1 MPAVKRLLLLTLL
14 IGGLAAAQ
22 TPEEL
27 YQEYITPETQAILD
41 RFEEAERHAQEAEEA
56 ARARKTLALA
66 AAILIGLV
74 PVGVTGR
81 NIVQKKS
88 WRDNRAGTLQA
99 LGVSLLGG
107 VVLFALNY
115 SLVLLKIRMG
125 NAFNTAFVFLIVAV
139 LIAGSIYLYR
149 KKD

>member
-1 MPAVKRLLLLTLL
+1 MKRLLLLTLL
-14 IGGLAAAQ
+14 VGGLAAAQ

-41 RFEEAERHAQEAEEA
+41 RFEEAERHTQEAEEA

-66 AAILIGLV
+66 AAILIGLI
-74 PVGVTGR
+74 PVGATVR
-81 NIVQKKS
+81 NIVRKKS
-88 WRDNRAGTLQA
+88 WQDNRAGTLRA

-107 VVLFALNY
+107 VVLYALNY
-115 SLVLLKIRMG
+115 SLFLLKIRMG

>member
-14 IGGLAAAQ
+14 VGGLAAAQ

-41 RFEEAERHAQEAEEA
+41 RFEEAERHTQEAEEA

-81 NIVQKKS
+81 NIVRKKS
-88 WRDNRAGTLQA
+88 WRDNRAGTLRA

-115 SLVLLKIRMG
+115 SLFLLKIRMG

>member
-14 IGGLAAAQ
+14 VGGLAAAQ

-41 RFEEAERHAQEAEEA
+41 RFEEAERHTQEAEEA

-66 AAILIGLV
+66 AAILIGLI
-74 PVGVTGR
+74 PVGATVR
-81 NIVQKKS
+81 NIVRKKS
-88 WRDNRAGTLQA
+88 WQDNRAGTLQA

-107 VVLFALNY
+107 AVLFALNY
-115 SLVLLKIRMG
+115 SLFLLKIRMG